1 MILIISISFLVLKRA
16 AHESIEPFTKF
27 FLIHYSF

>member
-16 AHESIEPFTKF
+16 AQVSIEPFIKF